1 MGQRTITRMVVKN
14 NEIFI
19 FPRTITLPYPGDKDP
34 FEGGGG
40 NQGAQYLRDSIIMQ
54 YLPIFEDF
62 REVYLQS
69 LLRWIIKDK
78 Y

>member
-1 MGQRTITRMVVKN
+1 MKMTSKKDNEKN
-14 NEIFI
+14 GYYDSFWH
-19 FPRTITLPYPGDKDP
+19 PGDKDP

>member
-1 MGQRTITRMVVKN
+1 MDIMIASDTL
-14 NEIFI
+14 EIKI
-19 FPRTITLPYPGDKDP
+19 PLRGA
-34 FEGGGG
+34 G